1 MIAPAQ
7 RSTRSFLADFFPGY
21 FGLVMATGIVS
32 IALNSAGM
40 YLLSNLLF
48 AINLLSFFV
57 LWVITILRLALYNT
71 VFVQDLTHHARGV
84 TFLSTVAAMCVLG
97 TQVVVIAP
105 FLAIADALW
114 VLAGLLWLVLIYI
127 FFAAITVAEKKPTL
141 ATTVDGSWLLVTVST
156 ESLAVLGT
164 FIARGDYLTL
174 IFFIS
179 VCAYFLGAMFYI
191 LFITLILYRW
201 MFAEIRPE
209 ALGPSDW
216 INMGALAI
224 TTLAGARLLM
234 VDSRGTFL
242 QELLPFIRGFT
253 LFFWITA
260 TWWIPL
266 LIILGIWRHR
276 VARVPI
282 VYSVQYWTLVFPLGM
297 YTVATDA
304 LSKATGLEMLEII
317 PRITVYVSLFAW
329 TLTFVGL
336 VRRILTLRLN

>member
-1 MIAPAQ
+1 MRGSGWRDIKTTVVKYRIVHGRRICHLARDFSTSGTTITETIGRWGLGNLHIRPESAVMIAPAQ

-84 TFLSTVAAMCVLG
+84 TFPSTVAAMCVLG

-141 ATTVDGSWLLVTVST
+141 ASTVDGSWLLVTVST

-179 VCAYFLGAMFYI
+179 VCAYFLGSHV
-191 LFITLILYRW
+191 LH
-201 MFAEIRPE
+201 
-209 ALGPSDW
+209 
-216 INMGALAI
+216 
-224 TTLAGARLLM
+224 
-234 VDSRGTFL
+234 
-242 QELLPFIRGFT
+242 
-253 LFFWITA
+253 
-260 TWWIPL
+260 PL
-266 LIILGIWRHR
+266 HHT
-276 VARVPI
+276 
-282 VYSVQYWTLVFPLGM
+282 YSV
-297 YTVATDA
+297 
-304 LSKATGLEMLEII
+304 
-317 PRITVYVSLFAW
+317 SLD
-329 TLTFVGL
+329 
-336 VRRILTLRLN
+336 VRVDQAGSSRTE